1 MALFGK
7 KEEKTKDEKTKDVV
21 KKPIY
26 KKWWFWVIIIIFLV
40 KGLGSTGSDEKVSDA
55 EIEKVE
61 TKEVKETNKEEVEEI
76 KEEVEEIKEELSNEE
91 TIKKRIEETVGE
103 ENLEAFNYAPE
114 NNFSL
119 IKFRGAD
126 NLSDKMT
133 VKGMYLDMFDILRK
147 IQPKIDTDVTFNV
160 IYSLVDKY
168 GNSEDEIVI
177 KATFTKETI
186 DRINFD
192 KALFG
197 DIPYMADEW
206 WNSPAVDI
214 SK

>member
-1 MALFGK
+1 MALFGN
-7 KEEKTKDEKTKDVV
+7 KEEKTKEKKTKDVV

-40 KGLGSTGSDEKVSDA
+40 KGLGSTSSDEKVSDA

-61 TKEVKETNKEEVEEI
+61 TKEELSSEEV
-76 KEEVEEIKEELSNEE
+76 
-91 TIKKRIEETVGE
+91 IKKATKEVIGE
-103 ENLEAFNYAPE
+103 ENFQGFNYVPE

-126 NLSDKMT
+126 NLSDNLSDKMT
-133 VKGMYLDMFDILRK
+133 VKGMYLDIFNILKK
-147 IQPKIDTDVTFNV
+147 IQPNIDTNVDFNV
-160 IYSLVDKY
+160 VYPLVDKY

-177 KATFTKETI
+177 KATFTEETI
-186 DRINFD
+186 KKINFD
-192 KALFG
+192 NALFD
-197 DIPYMADEW
+197 DIPDMADEW
-206 WNSPAVDI
+206 WNSPAVNI

>member
-1 MALFGK
+1 MALFGT

-40 KGLGSTGSDEKVSDA
+40 KGLGSTSSDEKVSDA

-61 TKEVKETNKEEVEEI
+61 TREVKESKKEEVEE
-76 KEEVEEIKEELSNEE
+76 VEETKEELSNEE

-103 ENLEAFNYAPE
+103 ENLEVFNYVPE

-119 IKFRGAD
+119 IKFKGTES
-126 NLSDKMT
+126 LSNKMT
-133 VKGMYLDMFDILRK
+133 VKSMYLDMFKILEK
-147 IQPKIDTDVTFNV
+147 IQPILDTNVDFNI
-160 IYSLVDKY
+160 IYPLVDKF

>member
-40 KGLGSTGSDEKVSDA
+40 KGLGSTSSDEKVSDV
-55 EIEKVE
+55 EIEKIE
-61 TKEVKETNKEEVEEI
+61 TKEVKETN

-103 ENLEAFNYAPE
+103 ENLESFNYVPE

-119 IKFRGAD
+119 IKFKGTES
-126 NLSDKMT
+126 LSNKMT
-133 VKGMYLDMFDILRK
+133 VKSMYLDMFDILRK

-160 IYSLVDKY
+160 VYPLVDKY